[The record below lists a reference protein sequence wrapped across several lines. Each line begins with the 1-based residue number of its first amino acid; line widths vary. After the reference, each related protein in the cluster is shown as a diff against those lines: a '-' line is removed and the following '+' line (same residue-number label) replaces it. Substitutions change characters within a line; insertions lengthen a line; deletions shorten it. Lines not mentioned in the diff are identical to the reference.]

1 MFSRAEFDRRIAL
14 ARDAMASP
22 GVDLLL
28 VDSGECL
35 AWLTGYTV
43 SETMYRAAF
52 LPREGEVWF
61 TLRTLDEAPCREKS
75 WIRDVVGFADTEEA
89 QAAVAAS
96 IRDRGFAGAR
106 IGLDTNSY
114 SMSAQTFMR
123 LTALLPDATFVPMP
137 GISDSLRWVKSE
149 EEIAI
154 LCQASAIA
162 DKAMSEIAKQA
173 RPGMTT
179 RDAAAIA
186 SGIFLR
192 EGADT
197 GEVGPVVKASGSHEF
212 LHGAFKTEAI
222 GEGDILHVELIPR
235 VGNYGAR
242 LMRPVMVGEPS
253 PMLQMVAEKLITLQ
267 DRQIATM
274 KPGVS
279 AREVDAIMRQGA
291 LEAGLRL
298 TYENV
303 TAYTLGLYTRTPRTS
318 DFSRVFLPTSDW
330 ALEEGLVFHLYATAQ
345 GLGFSETIAV
355 VYAVGFRLTE
365 SPGCILTTG
374 FYKKKHVVRCRA

>member
-14 ARDAMASP
+14 ARDAMVSSGA
-22 GVDLLL
+22 DLLL
-28 VDSGECL
+28 VDSGELL

-52 LPREGEVWF
+52 LPREGEAWF
-61 TLRTLDEAPCREKS
+61 TLRALDEAPCREKS
-75 WIRDVVGFADTEEA
+75 WIADVVGFADTEEA

-96 IRDRGFAGAR
+96 IRDHGFSKVR

-114 SMSAQTFMR
+114 SMSAATFMR
-123 LTALLPDATFVPMP
+123 LTQLLPEATFVPMP
-137 GISDSLRWVKSE
+137 GLSDSLRWVKSA

-154 LCQASAIA
+154 LQQASDVA
-162 DKAMSEIAKQA
+162 DKAMAEIARQA

-186 SGIFLR
+186 SGVFLR

-212 LHGAFKTEAI
+212 LHGIFKTEAI
-222 GEGDILHVELIPR
+222 KEGDVLHVELIPR

-242 LMRPVMVGEPS
+242 MMRPIVVGAPS
-253 PMLQMVAEKLITLQ
+253 AELEAAAEKLTSLQ
-267 DRQIATM
+267 DRQIAAM
-274 KPGVS
+274 KPGAV
-279 AREVDAIMRQGA
+279 ARDVDAIMRQGA
-291 LEAGLRL
+291 LDARLRPA
-298 TYENV
+298 YDNV

-330 ALEEGLVFHLYATAQ
+330 ALDEGMVFHLYATAH
-345 GLGFSETIAV
+345 GLGFSETV
-355 VYAVGFRLTE
+355 VVGKDGGIRLTKTQRR
-365 SPGCILTTG
+365 ILT
-374 FYKKKHVVRCRA
+374 A